1 MEKQEFH
8 GLFEL
13 VIRTIIKEQSR
24 RKRETTT
31 LPETELVPLDLS
43 YLPYGVT
50 TDSNT
55 VRANS
60 KQKESATNGDHWD
73 LAAGGSDDMRC
84 AATRC

>member
-43 YLPYGVT
+43 YLPY
-50 TDSNT
+50 S
-55 VRANS
+55 VRGQS
-60 KQKESATNGDHWD
+60 TNLD
-73 LAAGGSDDMRC
+73 RK
-84 AATRC
+84 